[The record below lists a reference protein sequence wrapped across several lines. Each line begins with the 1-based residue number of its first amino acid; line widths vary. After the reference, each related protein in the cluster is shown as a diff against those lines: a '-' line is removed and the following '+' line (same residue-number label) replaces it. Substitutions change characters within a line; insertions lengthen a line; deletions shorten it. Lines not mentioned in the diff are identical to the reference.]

1 MCARRTFDNIY
12 IYIDINIYGFKKRY
26 IYIYIYL
33 HLSRYHYTHKLLK
46 NIYIYLNTMHKYMY
60 LLCIYSY
67 MHMAASSTWGVCV
80 APWQVAVQ
88 YLGSPAI
95 ARTRTGR
102 QQCTHSARTVHAQC
116 TLTVHGLE
124 MLQIAQKKVSRH
136 QNKEKAG
143 FMIFY
148 LIACHFNSLRAIY
161 TISGACTV
169 ACTAACTVRA
179 LCVHCQNTHICVLYS
194 APSSASSCSSLL
206 HLP

>member
-1 MCARRTFDNIY
+1 
-12 IYIDINIYGFKKRY
+12 
-26 IYIYIYL
+26 
-33 HLSRYHYTHKLLK
+33 
-46 NIYIYLNTMHKYMY
+46 MY

-67 MHMAASSTWGVCV
+67 MHMAGSSTWGVCV

-88 YLGSPAI
+88 YIGSPAL
-95 ARTRTGR
+95 AGARTGR

-124 MLQIAQKKVSRH
+124 MLQIAQKKASRH

-161 TISGACTV
+161 TISGARTV
-169 ACTAACTVRA
+169 ACTAACTARA
-179 LCVHCQNTHICVLYS
+179 LSKHTHLRTILSPLFSFFVLLYTASALNLASLCARSWNTLVSLGALPLLAPWQACVPAVGT
-194 APSSASSCSSLL
+194 LL
-206 HLP
+206 